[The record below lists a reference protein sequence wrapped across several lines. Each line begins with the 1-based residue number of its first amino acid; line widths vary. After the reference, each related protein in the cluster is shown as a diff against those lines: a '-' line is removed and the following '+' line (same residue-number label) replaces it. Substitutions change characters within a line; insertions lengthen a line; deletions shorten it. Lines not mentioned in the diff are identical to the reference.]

1 MLTPAISS
9 EIWKSTC
16 APCRAQPPFWMR
28 RGALLNDAQNIGMS
42 PTFVAGGE
50 KAPGN
55 WFVIAGLLGPGSLRL
70 EGFPCVLIAPSGG
83 SSGLPNDAASAG
95 AAAARTL
102 PPAVT
107 ASKSRREILSFT

>member
-9 EIWKSTC
+9 EIWKSYC
-16 APCRAQPPFWMR
+16 VPCRAQPPFWMR
-28 RGALLNDAQNIGMS
+28 RGALLNDAQNIGRS

-55 WFVIAGLLGPGSLRL
+55 WFVIAGLFGPGSVRL

-83 SSGLPNDAASAG
+83 WSGLPNDAATAG
-95 AAAARTL
+95 AAAASTL
-102 PPAVT
+102 AAPVA
-107 ASKSRREILSFT
+107 ASMSRRDIVSCM